1 MLRLMRWWFWKRPLL
16 INWLKCHLLSW
27 SIVGG
32 GDSVEGVEVIRGAV
46 VQLVLTWPVLS
57 LYLYFLLFLIMYSY
71 FKWVNHLVLRR
82 PQEAG
87 LHPRV
92 APQPLHNHPQ
102 LVRELPVLSWS
113 WCHRKELS
121 RIVLRENMS
130 ITNQLRLCIQ
140 SKDANVSVS
149 RFKTMHLFI
158 QDYEDASPMNPNPM
172 FGTTFHLCRSLCK
185 LFLNSC
191 LRTSQQY
198 ECLARS

>member
-1 MLRLMRWWFWKRPLL
+1 MILKKASFGQLIEMSPVELVDSWGRRFCRGRWGNTRRCRSAGTHVTCIKSVFL
-16 INWLKCHLLSW
+16 I
-27 SIVGG
+27 I
-32 GDSVEGVEVIRGAV
+32 
-46 VQLVLTWPVLS
+46 
-57 LYLYFLLFLIMYSY
+57 LFLIIFSY

-113 WCHRKELS
+113 WCHREELS

-130 ITNQLRLCIQ
+130 ISNQLRLCIQ

-158 QDYEDASPMNPNPM
+158 QDCEDASPMNPNPM